1 MFLKPKREAMRL
13 TLTVNNDQRREDE
26 IEFRMLRSAQESA
39 VARVR
44 P

>member
-1 MFLKPKREAMRL
+1 MRL

-26 IEFRMLRSAQESA
+26 VEFRMLRIAPESA
-39 VARVR
+39 VARAR